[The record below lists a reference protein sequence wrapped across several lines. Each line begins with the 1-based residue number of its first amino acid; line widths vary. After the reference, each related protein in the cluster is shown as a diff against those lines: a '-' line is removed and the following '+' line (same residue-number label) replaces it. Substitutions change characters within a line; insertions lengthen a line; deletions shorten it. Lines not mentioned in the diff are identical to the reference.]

1 MKKHLRNKSN
11 IKRKRTHGFLAR
23 NSSRAGRRTLSRRR
37 RKGRWELIPA

>member
-23 NSSRAGRRTLSRRR
+23 TATPGGQGEGQGQSRQPDRPGT
-37 RKGRWELIPA
+37 G